1 MLTGLHK
8 YLVDRGYK
16 RTCSK
21 LVNAKWV
28 DVVDYDSMFVSTY
41 SPDFYYYTK
50 GDILFTYG
58 LHLYKVRPFLI
69 LENRDKL
76 VITGARNE
84 KGLAKENGF
93 MIFFDWLQE
102 KDYEL
107 FLDAIESEDK
117 TVYFYTFT
125 EVMKV
130 IENEPYTQKD
140 YR

>member
-21 LVNAKWV
+21 LVNDKWV
-28 DVVDYDSMFVSTY
+28 EVEDYDNMFVSTY
-41 SPDFYYYTK
+41 APDFYYYTK

-76 VITGARNE
+76 VITGVSN
-84 KGLAKENGF
+84 KNGLAKENGF

-102 KDYEL
+102 KDYER

>member
-21 LVNAKWV
+21 LVNDKWV
-28 DVVDYDSMFVSTY
+28 EVEDYDNMSVSTY
-41 SPDFYYYTK
+41 APDFYYYTK

-76 VITGARNE
+76 VITGVSN
-84 KGLAKENGF
+84 KNGLAKENGF
-93 MIFFDWLQE
+93 MIFFDWLEE

>member
-21 LVNAKWV
+21 LVNDKWV
-28 DVVDYDSMFVSTY
+28 EVEDYDNMFVSTY
-41 SPDFYYYTK
+41 APDFYYYTK

-76 VITGARNE
+76 VITGVSN
-84 KGLAKENGF
+84 KNGLAKENGF
-93 MIFFDWLQE
+93 MIFFDWLEE

-117 TVYFYTFT
+117 TVYFNTFT

>member
-21 LVNAKWV
+21 LVNDKWV
-28 DVVDYDSMFVSTY
+28 EVEDYDNMFVSTY
-41 SPDFYYYTK
+41 APDFYYYTK

-93 MIFFDWLQE
+93 MIFFDWLEE

-117 TVYFYTFT
+117 TVYFNTFT
-125 EVMKV
+125 NAMKV
-130 IENEPYTQKD
+130 VDNEQYTQKD

>member
-21 LVNAKWV
+21 LVNDKWV
-28 DVVDYDSMFVSTY
+28 EVEDYDNMFVSTY
-41 SPDFYYYTK
+41 APDFYYYTK

-76 VITGARNE
+76 VITGVSN
-84 KGLAKENGF
+84 KNGLAKENGF
-93 MIFFDWLQE
+93 MIFFDWLEE